1 MKKTPIAMFLLLIAA
16 CTAEEI
22 YDPLE
27 EYEELDPATI
37 VGAPDAR
44 PGSVAPADRGQVE
57 RGQYLVQ
64 LLGCGACH
72 TDGALI
78 GAPDADRLLAGS
90 RVGIAYTSP
99 LEHRNPGVIYP
110 ANITP
115 DMETGIGGRSNEQ
128 IANSIRAGIGGHGS
142 ARIETMPWQGYALL
156 TDDDLN
162 SIVSYLRSIP
172 PVEHRVPRAVRPGQ
186 RARENFVYFGVYWS
200 NDSR

>member
-1 MKKTPIAMFLLLIAA
+1 MKKALIALFLLLIAA
-16 CTAEEI
+16 CAAEET
-22 YDPLE
+22 YNPLD
-27 EYEELDPATI
+27 EYEELDPATV

-44 PGSVAPADRGQVE
+44 PGGVSPANRDMVE

-78 GAPDADRLLAGS
+78 GAPDANRLLAGS

-110 ANITP
+110 ANLTP
-115 DMETGIGGRSNEQ
+115 DMETGIGGLSNEQ
-128 IANSIRAGIGGHGS
+128 IANAIRAGVGGHGTD
-142 ARIETMPWQGYALL
+142 RIETMPWQGYALL
-156 TDDDLN
+156 TDEDLN

-172 PVEHRVPRAVRPGQ
+172 PVEHQVPRAVRPGQ

-200 NDSR
+200 ND

>member
-1 MKKTPIAMFLLLIAA
+1 MKKAPLTLFLLLIAA
-16 CTAEEI
+16 CAAEDI

-44 PGSVAPADRGQVE
+44 PGGVAPGERDRVE

-78 GAPDADRLLAGS
+78 GAPDSNRLLAGS

-115 DMETGIGGRSNEQ
+115 DIETGIGGLSNEQ
-128 IANSIRAGIGGHGS
+128 IAGAIRAGIGSHGS
-142 ARIETMPWQGYALL
+142 DRIETMPWQGYALL
-156 TDDDLN
+156 SDDDLN
-162 SIVSYLRSIP
+162 AIVSYLRSIP
-172 PVEHRVPRAVRPGQ
+172 PVEHRVPREVRPGQ

-200 NDSR
+200 ND